1 MSTEQINYFISIL
14 PNIKSFAIF
23 ASIVLMPLLIVMSFI
38 LALFMPQ
45 ILLDLEEEEKFSSF
59 GFYLRFALFNKSIDL
74 KYIKLY
80 NLKL

>member
-23 ASIVLMPLLIVMSFI
+23 AFVVLMPLLIVVSFI

-45 ILLDLEEEEKFSSF
+45 ILLNLEEEKFSSS

-80 NLKL
+80 NLKS